1 VPYTGEV
8 VTDGPWQDHT
18 DGPVLI
24 RKFAVESF
32 ENNVYVL
39 ACTRTG
45 KALVVDAAAHPERIQ
60 EAAAEFDVV
69 AVVQTHGHWDHVRAW
84 DALQSAGWPIWG
96 HDDDQH
102 LYPGP
107 IDRHLPDNT
116 VLAVGDVAVTV
127 IHLPGHTPGSLLF
140 ALEGAT
146 RTHIISGDTLFPGG
160 HGKTE
165 TLADHTRIM
174 DGLEQRIFAAF
185 PDSTWVYPGHGAD
198 TTLGAE
204 RGQLGEWRARGW

>member
-1 VPYTGEV
+1 VTYTGEV
-8 VTDGPWQDHT
+8 VPEGPWQDHV

-24 RKFAVESF
+24 RKFSVESF
-32 ENNVYVL
+32 DNNVYVI

-45 KALVVDAAAHPERIQ
+45 EALIVDAAARADRILT
-60 EAAAEFDVV
+60 AAADFRVTAV
-69 AVVQTHGHWDHVRAW
+69 AQTHGHWDHVRAFV
-84 DALQSAGWPIWG
+84 ALKEAGLPIYG
-96 HDDDQH
+96 HRDDQP

-107 IDRHLPDNT
+107 IDRHLDDKT
-116 VLAVGDVAVTV
+116 VLTVGDLNVSV

-140 ALEGAT
+140 SVEGHH
-146 RTHIISGDTLFPGG
+146 RQHLVSGDTLFPGG

-165 TLADHTRIM
+165 TLDDHTRIM